1 MIKNGIKLRLAC
13 VLTTLATMLTLSSTY
28 STYVTL
34 GATEGTSSI
43 FGDANGDGERSLAD
57 LVKLKKYLLS
67 IDDTINLYGA
77 DMNCDGKVSTVD
89 LQQLSKY
96 FLSEQIPVKKRTYS
110 GNSSSINV
118 QVKFLF
124 TSTTDVQNVMT
135 AMPQMVEAIP
145 KDLLD
150 QLLNHYNDEFF
161 AENVAFLYVIPSPNG
176 NVCTIQSMQ
185 KDSQGYYTLNV
196 KSTPPTDTT
205 NIDNVQVVGV
215 EINRKYYQGE
225 KSKMFSIN
233 LFE

>member
-1 MIKNGIKLRLAC
+1 MIKNGIKLKLAC

-34 GATEGTSSI
+34 GATEDTSSI
-43 FGDANGDGERSLAD
+43 FGDANGDGERSSAD
-57 LVKLKKYLLS
+57 LVKLKKYLL
-67 IDDTINLYGA
+67 N
-77 DMNCDGKVSTVD
+77 
-89 LQQLSKY
+89 
-96 FLSEQIPVKKRTYS
+96 EQIPVKKRTYS

-161 AENVAFLYVIPSPNG
+161 AEHVVFLYVIPSPNG